1 LIDACQSNAYFRFKL
16 KYNPALA
23 QKLVKLPTIFKV
35 KPEPLMPLKHRPS
48 LKLSVCALACTLFL
62 AGCGS
67 TQKIPVTPNPFS
79 ANGSGNSDNVRVN
92 TLRAFGD
99 SYTAEDYS
107 QATGTTNWTR
117 QLAGMVPIGSIQNYA
132 IGGAQ
137 AQSGESR
144 SFSNQISTWE
154 QRNSS
159 ITSQDLTVVYFGYND
174 ISDGKSQDSYARSR
188 ADYRQGVDR
197 LVAQGAASNNNRIFV
212 TQIHDWSKNPGTN
225 PNTAGAVK
233 DWVNF
238 VAGVANENP
247 NVIAVDLYTVF
258 NRVYQDPAKFG
269 LSNVTEAN
277 SRFSNR
283 DYLYH
288 DGVHFGDKGQQI
300 IARTYNH
307 YLTRAWNWA
316 NALRAGGSA
325 VSQLNQDINRN
336 VLSLNNSATLDA
348 NKNFRL
354 VPLLSSNLRPTTTGA
369 DNNPSFGLA
378 FDVKTK
384 SENGLNDG
392 RLGLALSSA
401 DQRFDNING
410 EQLSSALRSQ
420 SAAVYW
426 MQPQGAFHYSAQ
438 LSNSQHKVNQSGH
451 DELVVRS
458 INNQRNGQTWSVE
471 AALRYTMEAGSTR
484 FTPWASINQ
493 QRSSLNAGKDQSI
506 YTTDVQYSQINSNQV
521 LGNLGIDFASQPI
534 HLGGHTQISWGG
546 GIAHQQTL
554 KQNNIDVTLKEDI
567 HGNTAFREVLVN
579 PRVSKTQVSLSTQAD
594 IKKRLRMQ
602 ATWSVDPANQQDQ
615 TINLSTVLPF

>member
-1 LIDACQSNAYFRFKL
+1 
-16 KYNPALA
+16 
-23 QKLVKLPTIFKV
+23 
-35 KPEPLMPLKHRPS
+35 MPLTHRPS
-48 LKLSVCALACTLFL
+48 LKLSACAIACSLLLA
-62 AGCGS
+62 ACGS

-79 ANGSGNSDNVRVN
+79 VNGSGSSDNVQIN

-107 QATGTTNWTR
+107 IARGTTNWTR
-117 QLAGMVPIGSIQNYA
+117 ELPGMVSTGSVENYA
-132 IGGAQ
+132 IGGAK
-137 AQSGESR
+137 ARSGEDK
-144 SFSNQISTWE
+144 SFDNQINTWS

-159 ITSQDLTVVYFGYND
+159 IQDRDLTVVYFGYND
-174 ISDGKSQDSYARSR
+174 IGNGDSESAYAQSR
-188 ADYRQGVDR
+188 ADYQAGVNR
-197 LVAQGAASNNNRIFV
+197 LVAQGAATQNNRIFV
-212 TQIHDWSKNPGTN
+212 TQIHDWSKAPGNNPD
-225 PNTAGAVK
+225 TAAAVK

-238 VAGVANENP
+238 VAGVANTNP
-247 NVIAVDLYTVF
+247 NIIAVDLYTVF
-258 NRVYQDPAKFG
+258 NRVASDPGKFG
-269 LSNVTEAN
+269 FTNVTDVNA
-277 SRFSNR
+277 SRSGQDF
-283 DYLYH
+283 LYH
-288 DGVHFGDKGQQI
+288 DDVHFGNKGQTL
-300 IARTYNH
+300 IARTYRH

-316 NALRAGGSA
+316 NALQAGGSA
-325 VSQLNQDINRN
+325 ASQLNQDINRN

-401 DQRFDNING
+401 DQRFNNING

-420 SAAVYW
+420 SAALYW

-458 INNQRNGQTWSVE
+458 INNQRSGQTWALE
-471 AALRYTMEAGSTR
+471 AALRYTMAAGTTR
-484 FTPWASINQ
+484 FTPWMSVNQ
-493 QRSSLNAGKDQSI
+493 QRSSLNSGTDQSI
-506 YTTDVQYSQINSNQV
+506 YTTDVQYDKINANHV
-521 LGNLGIDFASQPI
+521 LGNVGIDFASQPI
-534 HLGGHTQISWGG
+534 HLGGHTKIMLGG

-554 KQNNIDVTLKEDI
+554 KQNNIEVTLKEGLFGD
-567 HGNTAFREVLVN
+567 TTFREVLVN
-579 PRVSKTQVSLSTQAD
+579 PRVSKTQVSFTTQAD

-615 TINLSTVLPF
+615 TLNLSTVLPF

>member
-1 LIDACQSNAYFRFKL
+1 
-16 KYNPALA
+16 
-23 QKLVKLPTIFKV
+23 
-35 KPEPLMPLKHRPS
+35 MPLKKNPT
-48 LKLSVCALACTLFL
+48 LKLSVCSLACTLFL
-62 AGCGS
+62 VGCGS

-79 ANGSGNSDNVRVN
+79 TNGSGNSDNVRVN

-132 IGGAQ
+132 IGGAR
-137 AQSGESR
+137 AQPGESR
-144 SFSNQISTWE
+144 SFANQILSWE

-174 ISDGKSQDSYARSR
+174 IGGGRSEDSYALSR
-188 ADYRQGVDR
+188 LGYKQGVDR
-197 LVAQGAASNNNRIFV
+197 LVARGAASNNNRIFV
-212 TQIHDWSKNPGTN
+212 TRIHDWSKNPGAN

-233 DWVNF
+233 DWVDF
-238 VAGVANENP
+238 VSGVANENP
-247 NVIAVDLYTVF
+247 NIIAVDLYTVF
-258 NRVYQDPAKFG
+258 NRVHQDPAKFG
-269 LSNVTEAN
+269 LNNVTEAN
-277 SRFSNR
+277 RQYSSK

-288 DGVHFGDKGQQI
+288 DGLHFGNKGQEI
-300 IARTYNH
+300 IARTYRH

-316 NALRAGGSA
+316 NALQAGGSA
-325 VSQLNQDINRN
+325 ASQLNQDINRN
-336 VLSLNNSATLDA
+336 VLSLNNAATLDA
-348 NKNFRL
+348 DKHFRL
-354 VPLLSSNLRPTTTGA
+354 VPLLSSNLRPATTGA
-369 DNNPSFGLA
+369 DKNPSFGLA
-378 FDVKTK
+378 FDVKTSSK
-384 SENGLNDG
+384 DGLNDG

-458 INNQRNGQTWSVE
+458 INNQRSGQTWSLE
-471 AALRYTMEAGSTR
+471 AALRYTLEAGSTR
-484 FTPWASINQ
+484 FTPWVSINQ
-493 QRSSLNAGKDQSI
+493 QHSSLNAGTDQSI
-506 YTTDVQYSQINSNQV
+506 YTTDVRYSEINANQV
-521 LGNLGIDFASQPI
+521 LGNVGFDFTSQPI

-546 GIAHQQTL
+546 GIAHQQSL
-554 KQNNIDVTLKEDI
+554 KQNNIHVTLKEDI
-567 HGNTAFREVLVN
+567 YGDTTFREVLVN
-579 PRVSKTQVSLSTQAD
+579 PRVQKTQVSLTTQAD

-602 ATWSVDPANQQDQ
+602 ATWSMDPANQQDQ
-615 TINLSTVLPF
+615 TLKLSTVLPF